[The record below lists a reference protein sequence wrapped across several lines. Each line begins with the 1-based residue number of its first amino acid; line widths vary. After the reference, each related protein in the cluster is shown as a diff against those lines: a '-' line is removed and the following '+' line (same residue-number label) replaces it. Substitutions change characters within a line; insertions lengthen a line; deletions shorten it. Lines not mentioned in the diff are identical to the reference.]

1 MNKLSIIVP
10 CYNEMDSVDEFYK
23 QVKMVLD
30 DKKIDYELMMID
42 DGSGDNT
49 LEKLSLLAKEDK
61 NVKVIGFSRNFG
73 KEAAMLAGLE
83 NVTGDYI
90 ALMDA
95 DLQHRPAMMVEMYE
109 KLLDNKDYD
118 VVAAYKE
125 KRDDEPALKRSLT
138 SMFYKLSNGI
148 SDVRMLPGA
157 SDFRVFKSYVKDAII
172 SLPEKTRFLKGIFS
186 WVGFNTIYVPYT
198 PDKRT
203 HGKSKWSLI
212 KLIKYSLGGIVSFS
226 TLPIKSVFIIS
237 ILVFLTGLINFIL
250 MGNLSHRTIIL
261 FISIIMLSLGIM
273 SLYIS
278 RIYTNILNRPAYI
291 IKEKIGFKTKTT
303 K

>member
-109 KLLDNKDYD
+109 KLLDNKGYD

-172 SLPEKTRFLKGIFS
+172 SL
-186 WVGFNTIYVPYT
+186 